1 MMRRAERVL
10 SRLLSHGII
19 RDEGEA
25 SFYGNDDAIVTNRP
39 IVSDNVRELFRR
51 LDTGALM
58 VLSPAAPWR
67 DILRDLAEGA
77 DGILFRTGESLHR
90 DIPVVPEFGPGPL
103 AEALRR
109 RPACVLR
116 DGRIVARGTV
126 GFDEAFIAASAVC
139 FSASVTWLADVLD
152 AAVRSKDALALSPA
166 RIDRYRS
173 ILSAVPPP
181 GAQGPASLPM
191 RTEEE
196 IRAALADCG
205 RKAVA
210 AGLTHASFGNVSW
223 CDGTTLYISRRGS
236 FLDDLEDDIDPVP
249 LDGSST
255 AALTASTE
263 LPAHRAIVERT
274 GLAAVLHGHTRFAVV
289 LSLCGAENE
298 CAGEQSVGDV
308 PVVPGEPKGEEGGL
322 AHTVPPKIVPG
333 RGVIVRGHGTFV
345 AGRSLPEAFAVLA
358 ETERLCF
365 ALYRERAG
373 PILRPS
379 GA

>member
-1 MMRRAERVL
+1 MLRAERVL
-10 SRLLSHGII
+10 SRLMSHGII
-19 RDEGEA
+19 RDEGDA
-25 SFYGNDDAIVTNRP
+25 SLYGRDDAIVTNRP

-51 LDTGALM
+51 LDAGALM

-67 DILRDLAEGA
+67 DILGDLAEGA
-77 DGILFRTGESLHR
+77 DGILLRTGESLHR
-90 DIPVVPEFGPGPL
+90 DIPVVPEFAPGPL
-103 AEALRR
+103 AGALRR
-109 RPACVLR
+109 RTVCVLR

-126 GFDEAFIAASAVC
+126 GFDEAFVAASGVC

-152 AAVRSKDALALSPA
+152 AAVRGQDALSPA
-166 RIDRYRS
+166 RIARYRS

-181 GAQGPASLPM
+181 GAQGPSPLPM
-191 RTEEE
+191 RTEKE

-205 RKAVA
+205 RKTVA
-210 AGLTHASFGNVSW
+210 AGLTHASFGNISW

-274 GLAAVLHGHTRFAVV
+274 GLSAVLHGHTRFAIV
-289 LSLCGAENE
+289 LSLCGAEDE
-298 CAGEQSVGDV
+298 RAGEHTVGDV
-308 PVVPGEPKGEEGGL
+308 PVVPGEPGGEEEGL
-322 AHTVPPKIVPG
+322 VRTVPPKIVPG
-333 RGVIVRGHGTFV
+333 RGVIVRGHGTFG

-365 ALYRERAG
+365 ARYRERAG

-379 GA
+379 GT